1 MDFGANIFGGTKQI
15 TIPNECKVVFV
26 SDNFVEDY
34 VGGAELT
41 SEALIQSSPFLV
53 FKLRSKEVTVKNLE
67 QGHDKFWVFGNF
79 SQMDYKLIPTIVAN
93 MKYSIVEY
101 DYKFCRYRSPE
112 KHLEIEKTECDCQDH
127 VHGKLVSA
135 LYQGAKSLWW
145 MSETQMDLYHKR
157 FPFLA
162 DRPNVVL
169 SSVFDEEFFLNMKV
183 LRSKYENNR
192 SEKWIVI
199 GSNSWVKGVSDAED
213 YCKENNLE
221 YELVWG
227 IPYQECLD
235 KLASSKGL
243 VFLPKGGDTCPRLV
257 IEAKLLG
264 CELVLNENV
273 QHKNELWFNT
283 DNLEDTESY
292 LYAARD
298 RFWNALK
305 NDMSFSGT
313 LSGYTTTKDCIE
325 QNYPWREC
333 IKSLLGFCDEVVV
346 VDGGS
351 KDGTWEELV
360 GWSEKEA
367 KLIIHQ
373 EARDWSHER
382 FAVFDGLQKALA
394 RSICTGDFC
403 WQQDC
408 DEVVHEND
416 YDKVRGICD
425 NFPNNIDLIA
435 MPIIEYWGGTEKV
448 RADVYPWKWRISRN
462 KPHITHGI
470 PANLRRFDES
480 GHVYSLPGSD
490 GCDYIRSDD
499 FNVVPC
505 GSFYTQDVDNV
516 RQQVNVNLEAKLS
529 YQSWYNQVVNAFP
542 PVYHFSWWDLERKI
556 KTYRDYWG
564 KHWKSLYNEGKED
577 TPENNMMFD
586 CAWSEV
592 DEEMIKLRAAEMK
605 NKLGGWI
612 WHKKWNGKD
621 TTEHITCEKSMP
633 EVMNQWTNQ
642 K

>member
-1 MDFGANIFGGTKQI
+1 MDFGASMFAGNKEVS
-15 TIPNECKVVFV
+15 IPEECKIVFV

-41 SEALIQSSPFLV
+41 SEALIQSSPFVV
-53 FKLRSKEVTVKNLE
+53 FKLRSKEVTIKNLE

-79 SQMDYKLIPTIVAN
+79 SQMDYKLIPAIVAN
-93 MKYSIVEY
+93 MKYAILEY

-127 VHGKLVSA
+127 MHGKLVSA

-145 MSETQMDLYHKR
+145 MSEAQMELYHSK

-162 DRPNVVL
+162 DRPNTVL
-169 SSVFDEEFFLNMKV
+169 SSVFDEDFFLNMKM
-183 LRSKYENNR
+183 LRAKYENNR
-192 SEKWIVI
+192 SEKWIII
-199 GSNSWVKGVSDAED
+199 GSNSWIKGVDDAQD
-213 YCKENNLE
+213 YCKKNNLE

-227 IPYQECLD
+227 IPYQECLE

-273 QHKNELWFNT
+273 QHKDEMWFNT
-283 DNLEDTESY
+283 ENIEDTESY

-298 RFWNALK
+298 RFWNAIK
-305 NDMSFSGT
+305 NDMSFAGS
-313 LSGYTTTKDCIE
+313 LSGYTTTKDCID

-351 KDGTWEELV
+351 KDGTWEELEE
-360 GWSEKEA
+360 WCKKED

-373 EARDWSHER
+373 EVRDWEHER

-408 DEVVHEND
+408 DEVVHEDD
-416 YDKVRGICD
+416 YEKVRGLCD

-435 MPIIEYWGGTEKV
+435 MPVIEYWGGPEKV

-470 PANLRRFDES
+470 PGNLRKFDES
-480 GHVYSLPGSD
+480 GHVYSAPGSD
-490 GCDYIRSDD
+490 GCDYIRSDNFD
-499 FNVVPC
+499 VVPC

-516 RQQVNVNLEAKLS
+516 RRQVNANPEAKKA
-529 YQSWYNQVVNAFP
+529 YQDWFNQVVNAFP
-542 PVYHFSWWDLERKI
+542 AVYHFSWWDLERKI

-592 DEEMIKLRAAEMK
+592 DEEMIKSRAVEMK

-612 WHKKWNGKD
+612 WHTKWNGED
-621 TTEHITCEKSMP
+621 TTEHISCNKDLP
-633 EVMNQWTNQ
+633 EVIKQWI